1 MSKITV
7 TACRI
12 QKRKGS
18 FKINKEMKGQFKL
31 SFNSLEE
38 LAMYCKK
45 SRFMVFM
52 PNLETELTEEQLR
65 VLNSKFRA
73 IM

>member
-1 MSKITV
+1 
-7 TACRI
+7 
-12 QKRKGS
+12 
-18 FKINKEMKGQFKL
+18 MKGQFKL

-45 SRFMVFM
+45 SWFMVFM
-52 PNLETELTEEQLR
+52 PNLETELTKEQLR